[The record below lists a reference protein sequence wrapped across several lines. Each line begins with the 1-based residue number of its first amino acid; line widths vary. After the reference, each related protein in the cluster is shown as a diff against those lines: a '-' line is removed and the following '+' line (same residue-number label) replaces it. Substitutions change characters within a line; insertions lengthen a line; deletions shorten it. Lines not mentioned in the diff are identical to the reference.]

1 MVPSPNSSSIRTE
14 MAEPL
19 GLNIRTLVVDR
30 SPQVVQEIGDVFK
43 ASRLGQVDGTASI
56 DEARSKLTEGA
67 AKYDL
72 AVVEFGDSGELGF
85 DLLKWVRTDTTSA
98 TPAVPV
104 IVTSPIFTADQ
115 VRRSIDCGADYFL
128 TKPINRERLLGA
140 VARTV
145 MKPRRFFVTPTYVG
159 PDRRTR
165 SDSDTVERRFT
176 VDTRIHLVRDP
187 YRFAVDDG
195 ALVIAF
201 EHLPDGKPRALPADA
216 VRKAI
221 AAVTASREKT
231 AEAMAGY
238 SQQLDGD
245 FDEFGRN
252 PFGPGRVK
260 INATATQAA
269 QDSAAA
275 GFVLMS
281 TVSRSLAHYTGGNY
295 LVSGRLMEFI
305 KTHLVAFR
313 AAVRHKILD
322 DGGTVGRELMGLVA
336 RAHKVFN
343 SKT

>member
-1 MVPSPNSSSIRTE
+1 
-14 MAEPL
+14 MADPL

-30 SPQVVQEIGDVFK
+30 SPAVVQEIGDVFK
-43 ASRLGQVDGTASI
+43 TSRLGQIEGTESV
-56 DEARSKLTEGA
+56 DEARSRLTEGNQ
-67 AKYDL
+67 KYDL
-72 AVVEFGDSGELGF
+72 AIVEFGDQGELGF
-85 DLLKWVRTDTTSA
+85 DLLKWVRTDAASA
-98 TPAVPV
+98 TPALPV
-104 IVTSPIFTADQ
+104 IVTSPIFTAEQ
-115 VRRSIDCGADYFL
+115 VKRSIDCGADYFL
-128 TKPINRERLLGA
+128 TKPFNRDRLLGA

-145 MKPRRFFVTPTYVG
+145 VKPRRFFVTPTYVG

-165 SDSDTVERRFT
+165 SDADSVERRFT
-176 VDTRIHLVRDP
+176 AETRVHYVSDP

-201 EHLPDGKPRALPADA
+201 EHLPDGKPRALPAEA

-221 AAVTASREKT
+221 AAVSASRERA
-231 AEAMAGY
+231 AEAMSDY
-238 SQQLDGD
+238 SDRLDGD

-269 QDSAAA
+269 QDSSAA

-281 TVSRSLAHYTGGNY
+281 AVSRSLAHYTGGNY

-322 DGGTVGRELMGLVA
+322 DGGTVGRELMSLVA
-336 RAHKVFN
+336 RAHKVFT
-343 SKT
+343 SKS

>member
-1 MVPSPNSSSIRTE
+1 VQDRLGPS
-14 MAEPL
+14 
-19 GLNIRTLVVDR
+19 IRTLVVDR
-30 SPQVVQEIGDVFK
+30 SPAVVQEIGDAFK
-43 ASRLGQVDGTASI
+43 ASRLGQVEGTESLT
-56 DEARSKLTEGA
+56 EARARLTEGA
-67 AKYDL
+67 AKFDL
-72 AVVEFGDSGELGF
+72 AIVEFGDQGELGF
-85 DLLKWVRTDTTSA
+85 DLLKWLRTDTTSA
-98 TPAVPV
+98 TPALPV

-115 VRRSIDCGADYFL
+115 VKRSIDCGADYFL
-128 TKPINRERLLGA
+128 TKPFNRERLLGA
-140 VARTV
+140 VARTAL
-145 MKPRRFFVTPTYVG
+145 KPRRFFVTPTYVG

-165 SDSDTVERRFT
+165 TDSDTVERRLT
-176 VDTRIHLVRDP
+176 LDSRVHHVHDP

-201 EHLPDGKPRALPADA
+201 EHMPDGKPRALPADA

-221 AAVTASREKT
+221 AAVTASRERA
-231 AEAMAGY
+231 AEAMGGY
-238 SQQLDGD
+238 SERLDGD

-269 QDSAAA
+269 QDSSAA

-295 LVSGRLMEFI
+295 LVSGRLMEFV

-322 DGGTVGRELMGLVA
+322 DGGAVGRELMGLVA

>member
-1 MVPSPNSSSIRTE
+1 
-14 MAEPL
+14 MADPL

-30 SPQVVQEIGDVFK
+30 SPAVVQEIGDVFK
-43 ASRLGQVDGTASI
+43 ASRLGQIDGTESVDA
-56 DEARSKLTEGA
+56 ARTRLAESSQ
-67 AKYDL
+67 KYDL
-72 AVVEFGDSGELGF
+72 AIVEFGDQGELGF
-85 DLLKWVRTDTTSA
+85 DLLKWVRTDADSS
-98 TPAVPV
+98 TPALPV
-104 IVTSPIFTADQ
+104 IVTSQIFTADQ
-115 VRRSIDCGADYFL
+115 VKRSIDCGADYFL
-128 TKPINRERLLGA
+128 TKPFNRERLLGA

-145 MKPRRFFVTPTYVG
+145 VKPRRFFVTPTYVG

-165 SDSDTVERRFT
+165 SDGDTVERRFT
-176 VDTRIHLVRDP
+176 AETRIHHIHDP

-195 ALVIAF
+195 AMVIAF
-201 EHLPDGKPRALPADA
+201 EHLPDGKPRAIPADA

-221 AAVTASREKT
+221 AAVTASREKA
-231 AEAMAGY
+231 AEAMGDY
-238 SQQLDGD
+238 SQRLDGD

-281 TVSRSLAHYTGGNY
+281 AVSRSLAHYTGGNY

-305 KTHLVAFR
+305 KTHLIAFR

-322 DGGTVGRELMGLVA
+322 DGGNVGRELMGLVA

-343 SKT
+343 SKS